1 MRGEAGSLHEL
12 SASPAVAGDG
22 IDMTA
27 LEIVAVTAGILL
39 IGYLAVSE
47 LRTDFSQ
54 RLQMKRLIA
63 EGYARLRAARYRRR
77 YHRPV
82 HRKRKLREPSRGT
95 VGNAQKPASKQK
107 SRLRRKMLRHRPE
120 SQGQENII

>member
-1 MRGEAGSLHEL
+1 MRGEARSLHEL

-27 LEIVAVTAGILL
+27 LEIVAVTAGIFL
-39 IGYLAVSE
+39 IGHLAVSE

-63 EGYARLRAARYRRR
+63 EGLPGCVRR
-77 YHRPV
+77 V
-82 HRKRKLREPSRGT
+82 TGGDT
-95 VGNAQKPASKQK
+95 IGVF
-107 SRLRRKMLRHRPE
+107 
-120 SQGQENII
+120 I